1 MRGLLY
7 RSCKEIIISQEY
19 SMIVID
25 LYDIISLEN
34 YVEAFFDYSQ
44 SYLDY
49 DSYNNIKNTVHL

>member
-19 SMIVID
+19 SMIGID
-25 LYDIISLEN
+25 LYDIISLEK

-44 SYLDY
+44 SYLDFDY
-49 DSYNNIKNTVHL
+49 LVHNLQI